1 MSAYTPPLIHPTAL
15 IHPQAQIAPN
25 VRIGAF
31 ASIDE
36 GVILESGCV
45 VEAHAILE
53 GSLTCKAGVRIFSHT
68 RIGTP
73 HTRISVGEATQI
85 REFCAIGCEG
95 EGETIQ
101 IGPHCFIMAY
111 GRIAGG
117 VQIEAHTIL
126 TNAVVLE
133 ADVVLE
139 ERVIVGGLSTVTQGC
154 RIGSGVMVG
163 GASYI
168 THDMPP
174 FTLVE
179 GNRAEVRGLNVV
191 GLRRRLEKRSDIE
204 LIKDAYKRIYRH
216 GVDKAEAQRIE
227 AQSDN
232 PFLKRFCAFIANSRF

>member
-1 MSAYTPPLIHPTAL
+1 MSLPIHPTAL
-15 IHPQAQIAPN
+15 IHPKARIAPD
-25 VRIGAF
+25 VRIGPF
-31 ASIDE
+31 ASIGE
-36 GVILESGCV
+36 GVVLESGCV
-45 VEAHAILE
+45 IEAHVILE
-53 GSLTCKAGVRIFSHT
+53 GLLTCKAGVRIFSHT
-68 RIGTP
+68 RIGNP
-73 HTRISVGEATQI
+73 NAKISIGEATQI
-85 REFCAIGCEG
+85 REFCAIGVED
-95 EGETIQ
+95 EAAEID
-101 IGPHCFIMAY
+101 IAPHCFIMAY
-111 GRIAGG
+111 GRISGG
-117 VQIEAHTIL
+117 IHIGEHTIL

-139 ERVIVGGLSTVTQGC
+139 ERVIVGGLSTVAQGC

-191 GLRRRLEKRSDIE
+191 GLRRRLERRSDIE

-227 AQSDN
+227 AQSEN